1 MVNTMNTLILA
12 VDDGLT
18 NGHLNWAD
26 ILFLLGAIFAVL
38 GALSYAP
45 IPQTDPPRRA
55 YGHWGPVLVAL
66 AVGFISFGLFLL

>member
-1 MVNTMNTLILA
+1 MNALLLA

-18 NGHLNWAD
+18 NANFNWAD
-26 ILFLLGAIFAVL
+26 IMFLLGTIFAVL

-45 IPQTDPPRRA
+45 VPQTDPPRRS

-66 AVGFISFGLFLL
+66 AVGFIAFGLFLL